1 MSNHGAMSN
10 TVHTAAGVAMG
21 SGPLRALFVLFETKA
36 PGLPD
41 ALHTVGQLR
50 RVAREAGLDADPG
63 FDLDAYLADL
73 RVRLYGPDGD
83 GEEAAG
89 TVGESAGESA
99 GAVGES
105 AGESAVACP
114 APVESDIPVVAALRD
129 RLEEALLS
137 ADDAECAEG
146 LNAASREFGLFPG
159 VDGDG
164 RPRVLAVGDDFA
176 SCLAAVLI
184 PAAMSLAAPD
194 RRRRIRSC
202 GDPDCQ
208 ALFLDRS
215 RDGRGRYCSTTCSA
229 RARVRARRERAVSGG
244 A

>member
-129 RLEEALLS
+129 RLPA
-137 ADDAECAEG
+137 
-146 LNAASREFGLFPG
+146 
-159 VDGDG
+159 VDGVG
-164 RPRVLAVGDDFA
+164 RPRVRAAGDDFA
-176 SCLAAVLI
+176 SCLAGILI